1 MGKIFVKI
9 TAEHDTSGTV
19 RPLEMI
25 WYDDRRF
32 SIDRILDVRQVASLK
47 GGGLG
52 MRYTCRI
59 CNKQVYLFDDEGR
72 WFIEV

>member
-9 TAEHDTSGTV
+9 TAEHDTNGQV
-19 RPLEMI
+19 RPIEMI
-25 WYDDRRF
+25 WSDGRRF
-32 SIDRILDVRQVASLK
+32 SIDQVLDIRQAASLK
-47 GGGLG
+47 GGGVG

>member
-9 TAEHDTSGTV
+9 TAEHDTNGTV

-25 WYDDRRF
+25 WSEGRCF
-32 SIDRILDVRQVASLK
+32 SIDRILDVRKAASLK

-52 MRYTCRI
+52 MRYICRI
-59 CNKQVYLFDDEGR
+59 CGKQVNLFDDEGR